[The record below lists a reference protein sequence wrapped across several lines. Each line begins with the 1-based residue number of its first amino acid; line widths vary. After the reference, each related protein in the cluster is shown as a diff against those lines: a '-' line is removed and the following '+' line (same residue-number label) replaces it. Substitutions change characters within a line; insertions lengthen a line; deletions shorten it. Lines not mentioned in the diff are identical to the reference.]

1 MSVAATTHPI
11 NLTLMT
17 TATSPEA
24 LAAAFYS
31 LASINHRVN
40 VNAVASLTWIT
51 YDIVT
56 CLDDEIELIWK
67 TRWTIPKTLYITLR
81 YYAPLW
87 LMYQTIIHLTPG
99 DKLSKLVRH
108 VYLMIAL
115 GVYLIIYQ
123 SCETFPPLQ
132 AIGPVFLWILV
143 DTIMMLRI
151 RALYREQR
159 SIVFSIL
166 FFLFATASVAIP
178 ITIYCFRL
186 SRPIPA
192 PPPFDQIAGCLVLQI
207 DWNKMDNA
215 KAAVISIIL
224 LNILYLLLTLH
235 KFIESVRLLK
245 TPKLSS
251 IYTIFVGEGVAY
263 FIGCVSINAVDIV
276 FSSGGPGLFPFV
288 DLAQFWL
295 AAYYSYA
302 GCHLILH
309 LRSVNSSLSALSSF
323 TDCGDLEMRFKP
335 ISATSPSRT
344 TTNLHST
351 SQDLDGP
358 IYELSS
364 YNGPKAV

>member
-51 YDIVT
+51 YDIIT

-87 LMYQTIIHLTPG
+87 LMYQTIIHYLSAASGNVSRLRNIPG
-99 DKLSKLVRH
+99 GSSNDNNS
-108 VYLMIAL
+108 
-115 GVYLIIYQ
+115 
-123 SCETFPPLQ
+123 
-132 AIGPVFLWILV
+132 GPVFLWILV

-159 SIVFSIL
+159 SSM
-166 FFLFATASVAIP
+166 FALHAHLEYNHADGVAIP

-364 YNGPKAV
+364 YNPGPKAV